1 MLHSQLAHLQAYDLL
16 VLDRGYPA
24 HWLFALLLQQR
35 AFCIR
40 LKLDYSSQVA
50 AFVRSGLDSR
60 VITCQ
65 LTRHHAG
72 FAEHDLPLTPFPLRL
87 VRVVLPSGQI
97 KVLAASLLDEE
108 QHPASVF
115 GQLYQQPWRI
125 EEAFCRIKCRLKL

>member
-1 MLHSQLAHLQAYDLL
+1 MLVSQLSAMQPDHRL
-16 VLDRGYPA
+16 VLDRGNPV
-24 HWLFALLLQQR
+24 HWLFALLLQQQR

-65 LTRHHAG
+65 
-72 FAEHDLPLTPFPLRL
+72 PIPLRL

-97 KVLAASLLDEE
+97 EVLATSLLDEE
-108 QHPASVF
+108 QYPASVF
-115 GQLYQQPWRI
+115 GQLYRQRWRI
-125 EEAFCRIKCRLKL
+125 EGKPPANPSVN